1 MRIIFSFILMIEMV
15 LPLSLRAADGVEVHN
30 MNEMISNIHLEKKQ
44 FEKIVDRMVSTG
56 RLTVEEGARAR
67 RDIASVRDE
76 DLTEVKKQ
84 LNTKTSSK

>member
-1 MRIIFSFILMIEMV
+1 MKIVLSLIIFF
-15 LPLSLRAADGVEVHN
+15 PLNLIAADGVEVHN

-67 RDIASVRDE
+67 RDIASVSEE
-76 DLTEVKKQ
+76 DITEVKKQ
-84 LNTKTSSK
+84 LNSKRSSK